1 MIARPKRR
9 RGLTTVAVLALLV
22 VLGLLASTLVALGA
36 AYHARGRA
44 RERALQ
50 SEVLADA
57 GLDRAFARL
66 VADPAYSGERWEV
79 AAASLGQPGGDGA
92 GPAAVVT
99 IVVASEGGARTV
111 RVQADHP
118 VEPERRIRSSRRVV
132 LPGKP

>member
-1 MIARPKRR
+1 MISRPKRR

-22 VLGLLASTLVALGA
+22 VLGLVASTLVALSA
-36 AYHARGRA
+36 AYHTRGRA

-50 SEVLADA
+50 SEALADA
-57 GLDRAFARL
+57 GLDRAFSRL
-66 VADPAYSGERWEV
+66 AADPDYTGERWEV
-79 AAASLGQPGGDGA
+79 SAASLGLYAGDGG

-99 IVVASEGGARTV
+99 IVVAPEAGTRTV

-118 VEPERRIRSSRRVV
+118 VEPERRVRSSRRVI